1 MENIE
6 NIKDDQKTTTATAEV
21 PEKSKQKSYHP
32 IEVRP
37 MPRPKIKAFRAS
49 GLDPAINPEAETNP
63 AIVIKTIDYIIDEIY
78 GDLAEIENLE
88 FYQLR
93 DLATDTYIRANRG
106 PESIK
111 N

>member
-1 MENIE
+1 MENTE
-6 NIKDDQKTTTATAEV
+6 AIKTEVTAPETGA
-21 PEKSKQKSYHP
+21 PEKPKIKSYYP

-37 MPRPKIKAFRAS
+37 MPRPKIKAFRES

-63 AIVIKTIDYIIDEIY
+63 AVVIKTIDYIIDEIY